1 MCKGPGAGR
10 GGRHARL
17 SREEG
22 GGPCA
27 ERRGGRA
34 GRGSRDAWT
43 ARSAGGSPGPPP
55 VVRGSPGSCAAG
67 PGAVSPSPRG
77 RLKFP
82 DPFTPG
88 SAVAGPG
95 WEAQD
100 AADPARHGQRFAPR
114 ARGHRAPRP
123 RAPAPGVPHAAGA
136 RQPHGQDRG
145 LHQRPRALCQDR
157 RGLRHCAHR
166 GEVGPQAP
174 PGTHL
179 HASRKA
185 GRDLVGGVPTSAED
199 PTQASGRRRG
209 WWVGISSV
217 GRVRKRPNSIA
228 HTGYRCS
235 SVRAVTRCW
244 EGGGFKLRSKLEGR
258 PGLHETL
265 KTSLLIS

>member
-1 MCKGPGAGR
+1 MRAVGLARSGEGGER
-10 GGRHARL
+10 GGA
-17 SREEG
+17 
-22 GGPCA
+22 P
-27 ERRGGRA
+27 GRPGLRVA
-34 GRGSRDAWT
+34 PE
-43 ARSAGGSPGPPP
+43 PGPPP

-67 PGAVSPSPRG
+67 PGAVSPSRG

-82 DPFTPG
+82 DPLTPG
-88 SAVAGPG
+88 SAVAGPRR
-95 WEAQD
+95 EAQD
-100 AADPARHGQRFAPR
+100 AADPARHGQRCAPR

-123 RAPAPGVPHAAGA
+123 RAPAPGVPHTAGA
-136 RQPHGQDRG
+136 RQPYGQDRG

-185 GRDLVGGVPTSAED
+185 GRDRVGGVLTSAED

-217 GRVRKRPNSIA
+217 GRVCKRPNSVA

-235 SVRAVTRCW
+235 RVRAVTQCW

-265 KTSLLIS
+265 KTSYLIS